1 MPLADPRKGESIGF
15 SIYPE
20 TSVEFTLGNPEAI
33 VWSSIRHLCSQRAG
47 EWYARNVHKIHNER
61 TRSAVAR
68 NVKLYVQQASEF
80 YDAAVNAKPN
90 TAPLFYY
97 YSFLNLAKALCETR
111 YPHLHRRRECYA
123 HGLSWRPDPQK
134 LVTLPKE
141 KVTVGRRGIWHL
153 LWETVMQAPCPALI
167 RLVFLS

>member
-1 MPLADPRKGESIGF
+1 MPLPDPRKGESIGF

-47 EWYARNVHKIHNER
+47 EWYARNVHKIHDER

-68 NVKLYVQQASEF
+68 DVKLYVQQASEF

-111 YPHLHRRRECYA
+111 YPRLHRRRECYA
-123 HGLSWRPDPQK
+123 HGLSWRPD
-134 LVTLPKE
+134 
-141 KVTVGRRGIWHL
+141 
-153 LWETVMQAPCPALI
+153 
-167 RLVFLS
+167 